1 MTSSMTK
8 MVMMMVGKT
17 INDNSIV
24 GLNNYHFVLKT
35 IVTCD
40 IQVDDEL
47 ENYSDSAT
55 GVEFVFDEEDVIE
68 TSLEVVEAMTK
79 QLDRLSENIEMSDL
93 YQYKHHLGMNF
104 MDEVEDYVCSNFQ
117 SLNPEI
123 TLMNMRISYKVIG
136 DTNHPV

>member
-1 MTSSMTK
+1 MHKKLEMT
-8 MVMMMVGKT
+8 MVVKT
-17 INDNSIV
+17 INDNSID
-24 GLNNYHFVLKT
+24 GLNNYHFVIKT

-79 QLDRLSENIEMSDL
+79 QLDRLSENIDMRDL
-93 YQYKHHLGMNF
+93 YRLNQHLGMKF
-104 MDEVEDYVCSNFQ
+104 DDEVESYVSSNFQ
-117 SLNPEI
+117 CLNPEI
-123 TLMNMRISYKVIG
+123 TLMSMRISYKVIG